1 MTAIQQEKV
10 RWWPEPRLGFRV
22 ALAALYLAVAVG
34 MYFTDRGLAVSIAGV
49 VEFCWLGAWALV
61 PWGQRLA
68 WARRHPVLD
77 STIVFPSTFVALAVL
92 THLSI
97 GVCALLTVP
106 FGILLVAVSVLTRR
120 RRGSV

>member
-1 MTAIQQEKV
+1 
-10 RWWPEPRLGFRV
+10 
-22 ALAALYLAVAVG
+22 
-34 MYFTDRGLAVSIAGV
+34 
-49 VEFCWLGAWALV
+49 
-61 PWGQRLA
+61 
-68 WARRHPVLD
+68 VLD